1 MLTTTLKKLRK
12 YEACENRYD
21 HLVAALGDEYGDDTP
36 LSVSRILDINGISD
50 ALWAL
55 RACDMSQKDKNAVYL
70 LACDYAEHVLHI
82 FEDKYPD
89 NPYPRAAIEA
99 RRAWVRGEI
108 SYGELKRSA
117 DAARTAARAA
127 YFAAAARAAYFAAAC
142 AAAYAAATATDA
154 YSYAYSAADAAYAA
168 DSAAAVPTAAATY
181 SAAYAAATALIAAET
196 SAAYADSAYA
206 DSAAEAEKRW
216 QAQKLREIL

>member
-1 MLTTTLKKLRK
+1 MIRTTLRKLRK

-21 HLVAALGDEYGDDTP
+21 HLVAALGDEYDDDTP
-36 LSVSRILDINGISD
+36 LSVSRILDTNGVSD

-55 RACDMSQKDKNAVYL
+55 RACDMSQGDKNAVYL

-99 RRAWVRGEI
+99 RRAWVRREI
-108 SYGELKRSA
+108 SDEELKCAA
-117 DAARTAARAA
+117 DAAYSYADSAAAYAARAA
-127 YFAAAARAAYFAAAC
+127 YF
-142 AAAYAAATATDA
+142 
-154 YSYAYSAADAAYAA
+154 AA
-168 DSAAAVPTAAATY
+168 DSAAAVPTAAAAVPTAALATV
-181 SAAYAAATALIAAET
+181 SAVTYAASAT
-196 SAAYADSAYA
+196 
-206 DSAAEAEKRW
+206 DSAAAACAAEEAW